1 MVKNWERQ
9 TAAEERFNEGV
20 CRATRTEC
28 GLPVEAESLEC
39 SEEPC
44 RVVCPF
50 NKVVLV

>member
-1 MVKNWERQ
+1 MVQRWEEV
-9 TAAEERFNEGV
+9 TAMEERFNEGI

-28 GLPVEAESLEC
+28 GLPVEVESLDC
-39 SEEPC
+39 QDEPC